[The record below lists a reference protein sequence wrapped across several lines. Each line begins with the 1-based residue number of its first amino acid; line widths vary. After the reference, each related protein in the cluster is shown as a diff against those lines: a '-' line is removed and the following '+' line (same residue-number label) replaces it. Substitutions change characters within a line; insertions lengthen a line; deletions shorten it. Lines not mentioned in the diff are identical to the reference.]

1 MGKWIG
7 IVWMMV
13 ATVARGQNERYDV
26 LISEVMAD
34 PSPVVGLP
42 NAEYIELKNV
52 SGKSI
57 DLNKWKISNG
67 TSTAIIN
74 SSLVLLPD
82 SLVVVC
88 SKTQLA
94 LFDTTSRILGITSFP
109 TLINESGTVILLA
122 PDGKTIHAMAYR
134 ASMHQNAIKAD
145 GGWSIE
151 IMDYLEPCRSD
162 NWQSSRH
169 PKGGT
174 PGKPNSITSVQLPT
188 NRLEALQCLALSPNT
203 LLLQLNQG
211 GDSLSM
217 TNPGNFNIS
226 PAHSQVLT
234 AQPLPPFFREI
245 KLTLKLPL
253 RDTGLY
259 TILGNGIR
267 YCKGIGRDSIRAMT
281 GMSSLPAKGDLLI
294 NELLFNPTP
303 DGADFLE
310 IMNPSRKV
318 FNSKDILL
326 ATKNYA
332 GSITAAFPA
341 GTNDR
346 IIFPGDHLVFTTD
359 TGYLSKKWSPLN
371 SKLVVKMDAMPSL
384 PDDKGNITILNR
396 QGEELDAFDYT
407 DDMHFPLLVQKE
419 GVSLERIDPN
429 APTNLSSTWHSAA
442 SSSQYGTP
450 TKQNSQYSSNKKHEG
465 YFKIS
470 PSIISPNNDGNDDFM
485 TIHYQ
490 FNTPGHLLSAL
501 LYHQTGMLMGRIIN
515 NQLCGTNGS
524 FHWNGNVSNQVLQK
538 GVYILLIESISLQ
551 GRVTKTKM
559 MIGLH

>member
-7 IVWMMV
+7 FVWMMV

-52 SGKSI
+52 SGKII

-67 TSTAIIN
+67 TNTAIIN
-74 SSLVLLPD
+74 SSLILPPD
-82 SLVVVC
+82 SLIVIC
-88 SKTQLA
+88 SRTQVMM
-94 LFDTTSRILGITSFP
+94 FDSTLRIFGITSFP

-134 ASMHQNAIKAD
+134 ASMHENAIKAD

-174 PGKPNSITSVQLPT
+174 PGKPNSNPSALLPI
-188 NRLEALQCLALSPNT
+188 NRLEALQCLATSPHT

-226 PAHSQVLT
+226 PAHTQVVT

-259 TILGNGIR
+259 TIVGNGIR
-267 YCKGIGRDSIRAMT
+267 YCKGIGQDSIKAVT

-326 ATKNYA
+326 ATKNSL
-332 GSITAAFPA
+332 GLITAAFPA
-341 GTNDR
+341 GTYER

-359 TGYLSKKWSPLN
+359 TAYLSKKWSPLN

-396 QGEELDAFDYT
+396 QGEELDAFDYR
-407 DDMHFPLLVQKE
+407 DDMHFPLLAHKE
-419 GVSLERIDPN
+419 GVSLERIDSKS
-429 APTNLSSTWHSAA
+429 PTDKASNWHSAS

-450 TKQNSQYSSNKKHEG
+450 TKQNSQYSSNKVPESH
-465 YFKIS
+465 FRIS
-470 PSIISPNNDGNDDFM
+470 PTIISPNNDGNDDFI
-485 TIHYQ
+485 TIQYQ
-490 FNTPGHLLSAL
+490 FNEPGNLLSAL
-501 LYHQTGMLMGRIIN
+501 LFNQQGILMGRVIN
-515 NQLCGTNGS
+515 NQLCGTSGS
-524 FHWNGNVSNQVLQK
+524 FHWNGSFSNQILPK
-538 GVYILLIESISLQ
+538 GVYILLIETVSLQ
-551 GRVTKTKM
+551 GRITKTKM
-559 MIGLH
+559 MIGLK